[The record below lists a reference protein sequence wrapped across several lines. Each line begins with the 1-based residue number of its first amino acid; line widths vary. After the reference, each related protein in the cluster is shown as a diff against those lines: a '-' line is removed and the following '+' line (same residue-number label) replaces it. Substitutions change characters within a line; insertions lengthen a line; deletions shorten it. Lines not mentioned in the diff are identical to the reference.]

1 MNDMNSVSRHA
12 EPNLNFHRPMLI
24 GLSVLIVLAG
34 GSLIWSMTAKIAGAV
49 IATGSVI
56 VEGKPKT
63 IQHLDGGSVAQI
75 HISSGE
81 TVVRGQ
87 LLIQLDDTALK
98 ANLAIYEGR
107 LREALVKKARL
118 SAELEDNETFE
129 VPHLQIVA
137 LKLGAYDVSQRQQK
151 AMMAARRATLQ
162 AHLLGQDERFLQFQN
177 QIAGVQGLIKAK
189 RSQIAAYDEEIKAI
203 ATLVRKQL
211 AANSRLLALK
221 RAQADMS
228 GQIAEHRA
236 EIARVENSISE
247 TKITKLQLNREF
259 KEKVMTELE
268 QIQPRIEEL
277 TQQLQATRHQ
287 LSRVDIRAPVS
298 GIIHEL
304 SLHTIGGVVQPGQTL
319 MQIIEQ
325 KERFEI
331 ELNIDTVSIDQVF
344 TGQKAIIR
352 FPAFNQQTTPELEG
366 VIVSISPSSVADEKT
381 GATFYRA
388 AVALPAAELRKLKDK
403 KLIPGM
409 PVEGFIATER
419 RTVLTY
425 LTKPITD
432 NLIHVFR
439 EE

>member
-129 VPHLQIVA
+129 VPHLQILA
-137 LKLGAYDVSQRQQK
+137 FKLGAYDVSQRQQK

-203 ATLVRKQL
+203 ATLVR
-211 AANSRLLALK
+211 NGI
-221 RAQADMS
+221 S
-228 GQIAEHRA
+228 GWVRCPVT
-236 EIARVENSISE
+236 RCRDSIW
-247 TKITKLQLNREF
+247 TTI
-259 KEKVMTELE
+259 
-268 QIQPRIEEL
+268 L
-277 TQQLQATRHQ
+277 TLYCSICRQCDRR
-287 LSRVDIRAPVS
+287 SRVRQRLGD
-298 GIIHEL
+298 
-304 SLHTIGGVVQPGQTL
+304 
-319 MQIIEQ
+319 
-325 KERFEI
+325 
-331 ELNIDTVSIDQVF
+331 
-344 TGQKAIIR
+344 
-352 FPAFNQQTTPELEG
+352 
-366 VIVSISPSSVADEKT
+366 
-381 GATFYRA
+381 
-388 AVALPAAELRKLKDK
+388 
-403 KLIPGM
+403 
-409 PVEGFIATER
+409 GFICRAKIG
-419 RTVLTY
+419 VLCIK
-425 LTKPITD
+425 LR
-432 NLIHVFR
+432 VMR
-439 EE
+439 VR